1 MRTVGESCAASRA
14 NSALVFLVT
23 YVRMIFGVFAVR
35 RRQAIFWVFS
45 FACSVIPLPA
55 LAQGVQT
62 NQAQTVHG
70 TVINSL
76 TREPIARALVYSPDN
91 RFATFTDT
99 QGHFEF
105 QPSGQDA
112 QPQGAVLPGT
122 LSGDIGSFQTFSTF
136 SGSTGAFHTFTGNT
150 GAVSYGRGMLL
161 ARKPGFLVENNQDD
175 EYLRPGGEVT
185 LSLVPESLI
194 TGRVILPASDGA
206 TPIQL
211 QLYKRQVQDGRAH
224 WVPISDTTAR
234 SNGEFRFAELPPGIY
249 KLFTLELMDQD
260 PETFR
265 PGGPLYGY
273 PPMYFPTASSFAS
286 ASTIHLS
293 AGKIS
298 HADLSPIP
306 QRYYPIKVPVANV
319 APGVPISVSVMVQGH
334 RGPGFSLGYNDR
346 DRAIEGMLPNGTY
359 TLEAAAFGTPASS
372 GVTSISVRDGPLE
385 SSPMMLVS
393 NPSIRVNV
401 RWELT
406 SAENRNNPVVRQ
418 RRGRY
423 VNVRLEP
430 AEDFAAERSI
440 SQRNAMNA
448 TDDSLILEG
457 VPPGRYWVRLDQAL
471 GFPVAVS
478 SGGIDLLQHP
488 LTVVAGSGAP
498 IEITMRDD
506 GAGIEG
512 AVEGLS
518 KSSPGNMGPTSYA
531 PAAYLYCVPLPES
544 TGQFTQ
550 VPVMQGGDFN
560 FPNLSPGTYRLLAFR
575 RPQPELEYRDP
586 EAMRAYD
593 SKGLVVRLV
602 AGQKEHVRLPLVS
615 SGE

>member
-1 MRTVGESCAASRA
+1 
-14 NSALVFLVT
+14 
-23 YVRMIFGVFAVR
+23 
-35 RRQAIFWVFS
+35 
-45 FACSVIPLPA
+45 
-55 LAQGVQT
+55 VQT
-62 NQAQTVHG
+62 SQAHTVHG
-70 TVINSL
+70 TVINGL

-105 QPSGQDA
+105 PLPG
-112 QPQGAVLPGT
+112 QGAQLQVA
-122 LSGDIGSFQTFSTF
+122 GSSTF
-136 SGSTGAFHTFTGNT
+136 SDSTGAVIN
-150 GAVSYGRGMLL
+150 SYGSGMLL
-161 ARKPGFLVENNQDD
+161 ARKPGFLVENNQED

-211 QLYKRQVQDGRAH
+211 QLYRRQVQDGRAH
-224 WVPISDTTAR
+224 WVPFSDTTAR
-234 SNGEFRFAELPPGIY
+234 SNGEFRFAELPPGVY

-273 PPMYFPTASSFAS
+273 PPMYFPNAGSFAS
-286 ASTIHLS
+286 ASSIRLS
-293 AGKIS
+293 AGKVS

-319 APGVPISVSVMVQGH
+319 APGVPISVSVMEQGH

-346 DRAIEGMLPNGTY
+346 DRTIEGMLPNGTY
-359 TLEAAAFGTPASS
+359 TLEAAAFGTPAS
-372 GVTSISVRDGPLE
+372 GGITSISVRDGPIQSAPL
-385 SSPMMLVS
+385 MLVS

-406 SAENRNNPVVRQ
+406 SAENRNNTVVGHS
-418 RRGRY
+418 RGPF

-430 AEDFAAERSI
+430 AEDFAPERSM
-440 SQRNAMNA
+440 SLRNRVNG
-448 TDDSLILEG
+448 TDRSLSIEG
-457 VPPGRYWVRLDQAL
+457 VPPGRYWVQLDPLL

-488 LTVVAGSGAP
+488 LTVVAGSSAP
-498 IEITMRDD
+498 IEITIRDD

-512 AVEGLS
+512 AVEGLG
-518 KSSPGNMGPTSYA
+518 KSSAGDMGPTSYL
-531 PAAYLYCVPLPES
+531 PAAYLYCVPLPDS
-544 TGQFTQ
+544 TGRFMQ
-550 VPVMQGGDFN
+550 VPVMQGGEFN
-560 FPNLSPGTYRLLAFR
+560 FPGFSPGTYRLLAFR

-615 SGE
+615 PGE

>member
-1 MRTVGESCAASRA
+1 MS
-14 NSALVFLVT
+14 
-23 YVRMIFGVFAVR
+23 FGVFAVR
-35 RRQAIFWVFS
+35 RCHAMFWLLL
-45 FACSVIPLPA
+45 FACSGIPVRT

-62 NQAQTVHG
+62 SQAQTVHG
-70 TVINSL
+70 TVINGV
-76 TREPIARALVYSPDN
+76 TREPLARALVYSPDN

-105 QPSGQDA
+105 PLPGQDA
-112 QPQGAVLPGT
+112 QLNVA
-122 LSGDIGSFQTFSTF
+122 GSSTF
-136 SGSTGAFHTFTGNT
+136 SDSTGAVIN
-150 GAVSYGRGMLL
+150 SYGPGMLL
-161 ARKPGFLVENNQDD
+161 ARKPGFLVDNNQED
-175 EYLRPGGEVT
+175 EDLRPGGEVT

-211 QLYKRQVQDGRAH
+211 QLYRRQVQDGRAH
-224 WVPISDTTAR
+224 WVPFSDTTAR
-234 SNGEFRFAELPPGIY
+234 SSGEFRFAELPPGVY

-273 PPMYFPTASSFAS
+273 PPMYFPTAGSFAS
-286 ASTIHLS
+286 ASTIRLS
-293 AGKIS
+293 AGKVFR
-298 HADLSPIP
+298 ADLSPTP

-346 DRAIEGMLPNGTY
+346 DRTIEGMLPNGTY

-372 GVTSISVRDGPLE
+372 GVTSISVHDGPLE
-385 SSPMMLVS
+385 SAPMMLVP

-401 RWELT
+401 RLELT
-406 SAENRNNPVVRQ
+406 SAENRNNTIVGHS
-418 RRGRY
+418 RGPF

-430 AEDFAAERSI
+430 AEDFAPERSM
-440 SQRNAMNA
+440 SLRNRVNGM
-448 TDDSLILEG
+448 DRSLSIEG
-457 VPPGRYWVRLDQAL
+457 VPPGRYWVQLDPLL
-471 GFPVAVS
+471 GFPVSVS

-488 LTVVAGSGAP
+488 LTVVAGSSAP

-518 KSSPGNMGPTSYA
+518 KSSSGNIGPTSYA
-531 PAAYLYCVPLPES
+531 PAAYLYCVPLPDS

-550 VPVMQGGDFN
+550 VPVMQGGEFN

-586 EAMRAYD
+586 EAMRAYE

-615 SGE
+615 PGE

>member
-1 MRTVGESCAASRA
+1 
-14 NSALVFLVT
+14 
-23 YVRMIFGVFAVR
+23 MIFGVFAVR
-35 RRQAIFWVFS
+35 PCQAIFWFLL
-45 FACSVIPLPA
+45 FACSAIPVRTLG
-55 LAQGVQT
+55 QGAPP
-62 NQAQTVHG
+62 NQAQSVHG
-70 TVINSL
+70 TVINGL
-76 TREPIARALVYSPDN
+76 TREPLARALVYSPDN
-91 RFATFTDT
+91 RFATLTDT

-105 QPSGQDA
+105 PLSGQDV
-112 QPQGAVLPGT
+112 QPPAAG
-122 LSGDIGSFQTFSTF
+122 LSQTFSRNTGSFTAF
-136 SGSTGAFHTFTGNT
+136 SGSTGPSHTYSDDTGVVINSN
-150 GAVSYGRGMLL
+150 GPGMLV
-161 ARKPGFLVENNQDD
+161 ARKPGFIVDSNQEDEN
-175 EYLRPGGEVT
+175 LRPGGEVT

-211 QLYKRQVQDGRAH
+211 QLYRRQVQDGRAH
-224 WVPISDTTAR
+224 WVPFSDTTAR
-234 SNGEFRFAELPPGIY
+234 SNGEFRFAELPPGVY

-265 PGGPLYGY
+265 PAGPLYGY
-273 PPMYFPTASSFAS
+273 PPMYFPNAGSFAS
-286 ASTIHLS
+286 ASTIRLS
-293 AGKIS
+293 AGKVS

-346 DRAIEGMLPNGTY
+346 DRTIEGMLPNGTY
-359 TLEAAAFGTPASS
+359 TLEATAFGTLASS
-372 GVTSISVRDGPLE
+372 GTTSISVRDGPLD
-385 SSPMMLVS
+385 SAPMMLVS

-406 SAENRNNPVVRQ
+406 SPENRNSTVLRQ
-418 RRGRY
+418 GRSRY

-430 AEDFAAERSI
+430 AEDFVPERSFYLHGHI
-440 SQRNAMNA
+440 NAS
-448 TDDSLILEG
+448 DDSLILEG
-457 VPPGRYWVRLDQAL
+457 MPPGRYWVRLDPVL
-471 GFPVAVS
+471 GFPAAVS

-488 LTVVAGSGAP
+488 LTVLAGSSAP

-518 KSSPGNMGPTSYA
+518 KSSAGDMAPTSYL
-531 PAAYLYCVPLPES
+531 PSAYLYCVPLPDS
-544 TGQFTQ
+544 SGRFTE
-550 VPVMQGGDFN
+550 VPVTHGGEFN

-602 AGQKEHVRLPLVS
+602 ACQKEHVRLPLVS
-615 SGE
+615 PGE